1 MGRTIKMAWR
11 NMWRNWRRTSI
22 ALAAIALGVMLL
34 VMMDGLIRGS
44 DQAIF
49 GNAVKLYGGNVLV
62 HAPGYR
68 EKAGRQPLLPLADPD
83 AVVAE
88 ARRQPNVLAAAKRIT
103 TGGMVT
109 SRDATY
115 PVQITGIEPA
125 VEAPVNLQAA
135 NVSQGRFLQTDD
147 SDSIFIGKGLADLL
161 QASVGDRIVLAGR
174 SKNETMRQRTMTI
187 IGVYDLGLAEAE
199 RSMVFVSLAEAQ
211 SLYNLR
217 DQATAVSI
225 SLQRVGQEPALVA
238 ALTRA
243 LPNYEVDSW
252 QSLKADIRQAMDAK
266 MAYTSI
272 FGLVVVFIGCFG
284 ILNLMMM
291 AVFERT
297 REMGVLAA
305 LGMKAR
311 GVMGLFLLE
320 GSLIGLV
327 GASAGCILGIGL
339 MLWLGRTGIDI
350 SFASGMG
357 EATALL
363 GSRMYPI
370 LIPADL
376 LGRAITAAVIAAL
389 ASLYPAWQA
398 SRKEPAQALHHI

>member
-161 QASVGDRIVLAGR
+161 QASVGDRVVLAGR